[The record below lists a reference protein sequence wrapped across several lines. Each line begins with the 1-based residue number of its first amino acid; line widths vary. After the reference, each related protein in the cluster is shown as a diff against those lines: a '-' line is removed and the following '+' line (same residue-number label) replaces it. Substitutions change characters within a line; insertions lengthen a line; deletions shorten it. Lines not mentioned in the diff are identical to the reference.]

1 MIKIRSRSHNDPQ
14 KNKKHL
20 LAASIWILSF
30 HPACS
35 AIVCSDLLSIPPL
48 EWHYSLICTRM
59 LPPAKQS
66 FDNSFL
72 LKNNTCRTSANGP
85 SSEQP
90 RPQPV
95 QVHNRLAEIWCQTQ
109 EPTATTTHGVTVNRP
124 SLRFVSTVHLVFLE
138 ETTLTECQL
147 PWEK

>member
-72 LKNNTCRTSANGP
+72 LKKQHMQNKRKWSFLGAT
-85 SSEQP
+85 
-90 RPQPV
+90 
-95 QVHNRLAEIWCQTQ
+95 
-109 EPTATTTHGVTVNRP
+109 TATTST
-124 SLRFVSTVHLVFLE
+124 SLQQGSRDLMSNPRAHSNNYTRGHFESPVPEVCINGASCLFGRDHFN
-138 ETTLTECQL
+138 
-147 PWEK
+147 